1 MHERKLIK
9 FMTKKIINR
18 SLRKQKKKRKRNQK
32 KKINDDNDIIDSN
45 VLTTI
50 QLIDDISNEKIVVV
64 ELSITL
70 KFQSIRDYKTALIN
84 FWFYQNS
91 RDINRHSQSN
101 DVFLQ
106 ILMKAQKTSQ
116 H

>member
-1 MHERKLIK
+1 MHERKLIR

-32 KKINDDNDIIDSN
+32 KKINDDNNIINSN
-45 VLTTI
+45 VLTTT
-50 QLIDDISNEKIVVV
+50 QLIDDILNKKVVVV
-64 ELSITL
+64 EFLITL
-70 KFQSIRDYKTALIN
+70 KFQNIRDYKIALIN

-91 RDINRHSQSN
+91 RDINRHSQFN

-106 ILMKAQKTSQ
+106 TLMKIQKASQ